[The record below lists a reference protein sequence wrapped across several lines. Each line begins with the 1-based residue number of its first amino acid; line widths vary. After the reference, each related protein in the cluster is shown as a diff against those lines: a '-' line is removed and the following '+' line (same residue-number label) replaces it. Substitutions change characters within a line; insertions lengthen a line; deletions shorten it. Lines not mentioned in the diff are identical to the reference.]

1 MIERCASTDH
11 CMISSPKEE
20 YRGLFFCVLGGRA
33 KVHSEKA
40 SLDCSS
46 FALDLIRPGGLLLIV
61 LEKAL
66 TI

>member
-1 MIERCASTDH
+1 MERCASILSSSAEH

-20 YRGLFFCVLGGRA
+20 YRGPFFFIFVGGRA
-33 KVHSEKA
+33 KVHSE
-40 SLDCSS
+40 DCSS
-46 FALDLIRPGGLLLIV
+46 LALDLIRPLLIV